1 MSTIHSDLLNAEVRY
16 YDDGN
21 FRTRVI
27 EAGSGPALVM
37 MHGGGGHAEA
47 FSRNVERLSRHFRVI
62 CPDFIWH
69 GLSSCPPFVDGNWVR
84 QFSDQMLAL
93 LDSMGIEKASF
104 EGESLGG
111 WIAIDLALRHPE
123 RVQKIILNTAWGMDM
138 GTERS
143 GEMPSLKEA
152 SLNALRNPS
161 RETIRKRMEW
171 LMPLGGTTDE
181 IVDVRLAMWS
191 RPTTRDALLEYY
203 ERLFSPSCADHLF
216 RAPDLAKIPVPTL
229 LLWTEKNPI
238 TGPDTAYAM
247 AAVIPDAQVHVVAN
261 AAHWPQWER
270 PEEHDEVVTAFLQG
284 KRPAAVR

>member
-1 MSTIHSDLLNAEVRY
+1 MSTIHTDLLNAEVRY
-16 YDDGN
+16 YDNGT

-47 FSRNVERLSRHFRVI
+47 FSRNVERLSKHFHVI

-69 GLSSCPPFVDGNWVR
+69 GLSSCPPFASGNWVR

-93 LDSMGIEKASF
+93 LDQMGIARASF

-123 RVQKIILNTAWGMDM
+123 RVEKIILNTAWGMDM

-161 RETIRKRMEW
+161 RETIRRRMEW

-191 RPTTRDALLEYY
+191 RPATREALLEYY
-203 ERLFSPSCADHLF
+203 ERLFAPECANYLF

-238 TGPDTAYAM
+238 TGPDTAHAM
-247 AAVIPDAQVHVVAN
+247 ADVIPDAQVHVVAN

-270 PEEHDEVVTAFLQG
+270 PEEHDEVVTAFLQ
-284 KRPAAVR
+284 RTR